1 MAGPPLIEIREWGRP
16 ARRLVLSRPI
26 VVGRDCTGAILADER
41 VSRQHLRLVPSP
53 TALSVVDLG
62 SRNGTTVNG
71 LALTR
76 RVALVPGDVV
86 RLGRSEIIVL
96 HTPTVDPSVLEL
108 EHDATRLAH
117 VVVAAPPPPPPP
129 GRTARSPF
137 VTLAERILGID
148 AGGERQPFPSYN
160 EMTSKVPLRV
170 WQVVRVAS
178 IVALLALVAM
188 MFLRPAAGLFVFFQV
203 IVPLLPL
210 LFLVAPGLWRN
221 ICPLA
226 ASNQLPRVLG
236 ISRGRTAP
244 NWLRNRGYLIAV
256 TLFVGIAAA
265 RLAGLDRSGAATGTV
280 LGAVLAT

>member
-26 VVGRDCTGAILADER
+26 VVGRDCTGANLADER

-71 LALTR
+71 VTLTR

-96 HTPTVDPSVLEL
+96 HTPTVDPALLEM

-117 VVVAAPPPPPPP
+117 VAVAAPPPPP
-129 GRTARSPF
+129 GRGSRSRAL
-137 VTLAERILGID
+137 TLAERVLGID
-148 AGGERQPFPSYN
+148 AGGERQLFPSYT
-160 EMTSKVPLRV
+160 ELTTKVPLRV
-170 WQVVRVAS
+170 WQAIRVAS
-178 IVALLALVAM
+178 IAGLLALIAV
-188 MFLRPAAGLFVFFQV
+188 MFVRPAAGLFAFFHV

-210 LFLVAPGLWRN
+210 VFFVARACGATSARWRPRTRCRECSASARATHRSGCA
-221 ICPLA
+221 IA
-226 ASNQLPRVLG
+226 AS
-236 ISRGRTAP
+236 
-244 NWLRNRGYLIAV
+244 
-256 TLFVGIAAA
+256 
-265 RLAGLDRSGAATGTV
+265 
-280 LGAVLAT
+280 